1 MEQAI
6 GRSTTWRWSRR
17 RLPRFVQGGLWYSL
31 LFGKAWM
38 APTGITA
45 ERAAEANQA
54 RIFGIAF
61 VWSLLG
67 AYVFAM
73 FLGPQPAPAF
83 AAGVGFLAGLFWV
96 TGSLAINYQFE
107 RRPAKLLL
115 INGGY
120 HTLQYTLYGAILGLW
135 H

>member
-6 GRSTTWRWSRR
+6 GQINY
-17 RLPRFVQGGLWYSL
+17 LAVVAAAVAAFVLGGLWYSL

-38 APTGITA
+38 ALTGITE
-45 ERAAEANQA
+45 ERAVEANQA

-67 AYVFAM
+67 AGVFAM